1 MSYHEFP
8 LFNASDMNQI
18 LEVEIGKLSVAEKIA
33 LVEDVW
39 DAIARET
46 QSVFPLTDAQRA
58 ELERRVVRYERT
70 PELGRTLD
78 DILAKHNLAI

>member
-39 DAIARET
+39 DGIARET

>member
-8 LFNASDMNQI
+8 LFNTSDKNQL

-39 DAIARET
+39 DGIARET